1 MSKADEIKDEEIK
14 DFLKFLKVADDTVKE
29 KGKEYEFECP
39 ICKGK
44 ARGIKSTYN
53 GHLWAKCEKC
63 DMNIIE

>member
-1 MSKADEIKDEEIK
+1 MGNNIDDKEIEE
-14 DFLKFLKVADDTVKE
+14 FLEFLQVASNACKE

-44 ARGIKSTYN
+44 AKAIKNNYN

-63 DMNIIE
+63 DMNVIE